1 MTDSRPIVVGYDG
14 RAGSQAALNEAI
26 RLAGELAAS
35 SLVVVFSYEV
45 SPLGGEVADLQAAV
59 EDRGRAVLQ
68 EALDRVEASGIA
80 VETEMLGQAPAD
92 GLVSVADARDAQMIV
107 VGSTG
112 EGPLRGILIG
122 STPYKLLHLSTRPVL
137 VVRAA

>member
-14 RAGSQAALNEAI
+14 RAGSRAALDEAI
-26 RLAGELAAS
+26 RLAGDLAAS
-35 SLVVVFSYEV
+35 SLVVVFSHEV
-45 SPLGGEVADLQAAV
+45 SALGGEVADLQAAV
-59 EDRGRAVLQ
+59 EERGRAVLQ
-68 EALDRVEASGIA
+68 EAADRAAASGVA
-80 VETEMLGQAPAD
+80 VETEMIGEPSAD

-137 VVRAA
+137 VVRAS